1 MTLKMIFRIGSVL
14 LGTLLGLSGCGHDGG
29 PSGVD
34 LAASRAIAV
43 PFDPTNFVGK
53 VDNPYF
59 PLTPGTVY
67 SYVAQTVDGVE
78 TSEVTVT
85 HAAKEILGVAATVV
99 HDRVLLNGSL
109 TEDTFDWYAQ
119 DKAGNVWYLGED
131 TKQFENGVLVG
142 TVGSWEAGKDGAA
155 AGIIMLAHPRIG
167 DTYQQ
172 ENSPG
177 VVADRARV
185 LSLGETVS
193 VPFGSFDECLKT
205 LDWTPLE
212 PGVREFK
219 FYAPGVGLVL
229 EVSPRGGRERVELTG
244 LSRP

>member
-1 MTLKMIFRIGSVL
+1 MTLKAISRIGSML
-14 LGTLLGLSGCGHDGG
+14 LATVPGLSGCGHDGG
-29 PSGVD
+29 PSAVD
-34 LAASRAIAV
+34 LNASRLIA
-43 PFDPTNFVGK
+43 PAFDPAAFVPH

-67 SYVAQTVDGVE
+67 AYVAQTAEGVE

-85 HAAKEILGVAATVV
+85 RDTKVILGVTATVV

-109 TEDTFDWYAQ
+109 SEDTFDWYAQ

-131 TKQFENGVLVG
+131 TKQFENGVQVG

-185 LSLGETVS
+185 LSLSATVT
-193 VPFGSFDECLKT
+193 VPYGTFDNCLKT

-219 FYAPGVGLVL
+219 YYARGVGAVL
-229 EVSPRGGRERVELTG
+229 EVTPRGGRERVELTA
-244 LSRP
+244 LARP

>member
-1 MTLKMIFRIGSVL
+1 MTLRPISRSGWVL
-14 LGTLLGLSGCGHDGG
+14 VTTVLGLSGCGHDGG
-29 PSGVD
+29 PSAVD
-34 LAASRAIAV
+34 LAASRGIAP
-43 PFDPTNFVGK
+43 PFDPAAFVRD

-59 PLTPGTVY
+59 PLTRGTVY
-67 SYVAQTVDGVE
+67 SYVAQTAEGVE

-85 HAAKEILGVAATVV
+85 RDTKVILGVTATVV

-109 TEDTFDWYAQ
+109 SEDTFDWYAQ
-119 DKAGNVWYLGED
+119 DKSGNVWYLGED
-131 TKQFENGVLVG
+131 TKQYENGVQVG

-185 LSLGETVS
+185 LSLSETVS
-193 VPFGSFDECLKT
+193 VPYGSFTDCLQT

-219 FYAPGVGLVL
+219 YYATGVGVVL
-229 EVSPRGGRERVELTG
+229 EVTPRGGRERVELTA

>member
-1 MTLKMIFRIGSVL
+1 MNLKATSRIGTVL
-14 LGTLLGLSGCGHDGG
+14 LTTVLGLSGCGQDGG
-29 PSGVD
+29 SSPVD
-34 LAASRAIAV
+34 LTTSRVIAP
-43 PFDPTNFVGK
+43 PFDPANFVPH

-59 PLTPGTVY
+59 PLTPGTVN
-67 SYVAQTVDGVE
+67 SYVARTADGVE

-85 HAAKEILGVAATVV
+85 NDAKVILGVAATVV

-109 TEDTFDWYAQ
+109 SEDTFDWYAQ

-131 TKQFENGVLVG
+131 TKQYENGVLVG
-142 TVGSWEAGKDGAA
+142 TVGSWEAGTDGAA

-167 DTYQQ
+167 DSYQQ

-185 LSLGETVS
+185 LSLKETVS
-193 VPFGSFDECLKT
+193 VPYATFEECLKT

-229 EVSPRGGRERVELTG
+229 EVSPRGGRERVELTA